1 MTTDSVRELQD
12 LELEAVAGGKTGGGG
27 GGGGGRRSGGD
38 AVARGFNNL
47 SRFQDF
53 QARSF
58 INSGVNPGSS
68 AFERLSRRG
77 IDLSAVQ
84 LR

>member
-27 GGGGGRRSGGD
+27 GGRRGGGD

-53 QARSF
+53 QARTF

-68 AFERLSRRG
+68 AFQRLSARG
-77 IDLSAVQ
+77 INLSGVQ

>member
-27 GGGGGRRSGGD
+27 GRRTGGGN
-38 AVARGFNNL
+38 AVSRGFDNL

-53 QARSF
+53 QARTF
-58 INSGVNPGSS
+58 ANSGVNPGSS
-68 AFERLSRRG
+68 AFQRLAARG
-77 IDLSAVQ
+77 VNLSAVQ
-84 LR
+84 